1 MITFLSSP
9 KGFNGI
15 ARENQIAAIQSWQ
28 RVHPDAEV
36 ILYGEAP
43 GTAGISRSL
52 GVTHVGSIA
61 SSPTGIPLFD
71 AIVDYATVHARFDVQ
86 VYLNGDILLTD
97 HILKAV
103 QTASFPRYLMIGQRI
118 DLSEHA
124 TGLIHAGTGDA
135 TLEIAARDERTTLH
149 PPTGI
154 DYFVFT
160 RGLWTGLQSLVIG
173 RAGYDSALVAFCL
186 RRGIP
191 VIDATYMI
199 PALHQFHD
207 YGHVAGAEK
216 EVFLGADARNNRR
229 IHDVEHSPPTI
240 TDATW
245 RIIGGRMVRNRSR
258 GDVLRQFESFLRYR
272 KNLRTVSY
280 GVRAVW
286 RALTA
291 LGLYRPAQI
300 QLSEIMRPP
309 RTSESPGGEL
319 HRESLRGI
327 AR

>member
-1 MITFLSSP
+1 M
-9 KGFNGI
+9 
-15 ARENQIAAIQSWQ
+15 
-28 RVHPDAEV
+28 

-43 GTAGISRSL
+43 GAADISRSL
-52 GVTHVGSIA
+52 GVRHVGSIA
-61 SSPTGIPLFD
+61 SSPAGIPLFD
-71 AIVDYATVHARFDVQ
+71 SIVDHAAVHARFEVQ
-86 VYLNGDILLTD
+86 VYLNCDILLTD
-97 HILKAV
+97 HFLRV
-103 QTASFPRYLMIGQRI
+103 LQRVPFPKYLMIGQRI
-118 DLSEHA
+118 DLSEDA
-124 TGLIHAGTGDA
+124 TRLIHAGTGEA
-135 TLEIAARDERTTLH
+135 ALEIAARDERTTLH

-186 RRGIP
+186 RRGMP
-191 VIDATYMI
+191 VIDATYVI

-229 IHDVEHSPPTI
+229 IHDVEHSSPTI
-240 TDATW
+240 ADSTW
-245 RIIGGRMVRNRSR
+245 RIIGGRIVKNRSR
-258 GDVLRQFESFLRYR
+258 GDKLRQFESFLRYR

-291 LGLYRPAQI
+291 LGLSRPAQI
-300 QLSEIMRPP
+300 QLSELMWAPRP
-309 RTSESPGGEL
+309 SEWATGGS
-319 HRESLRGI
+319 RRDTLRGTAI
-327 AR
+327 